1 MFETKPVSP
10 SRRRFVLLSTLA
22 GLTVMCSPHAVA
34 RTLREF
40 GFASERRDN
49 PVVDQISELFDR
61 LDRRDISPETFVR
74 EVRKHYEEIDLEK
87 ELREELEV
95 TTATGRTYW
104 LYRKIDKTRSRT
116 LELYYMPAN
125 YFAPPHAHHD
135 HASAQCVLGAEL
147 QVRQYERVARL
158 DRRHLT
164 LRPVSD
170 RIFRPY
176 EVMAT
181 TEHLLNVHWFGPV
194 DRPVVI
200 LNAKVV
206 GGFDRTFEIK
216 DGRPKGRY
224 FVDPTTG
231 VRQDDLI
238 VATEI
243 GRDEAYSRFS
253 RRALREFA
261 FEGVDTG

>member
-1 MFETKPVSP
+1 MFETKPISP
-10 SRRRFVLLSTLA
+10 SRRRFILLSTLA

-40 GFASERRDN
+40 GFAPERRDD

-61 LDRRDISPETFVR
+61 LDRRDISPEAYVR
-74 EVRKHYEEIDLEK
+74 EVRKRYEEIDLEK
-87 ELREELEV
+87 ELREELDV
-95 TTATGRTYW
+95 AAATGWYR
-104 LYRKIDKTRSRT
+104 LYGKIDTTRSRT
-116 LELYYMPAN
+116 LELNYMPAN
-125 YFAPPHAHHD
+125 VSVPPHAHHD
-135 HASAQCVLGAEL
+135 QASAQCVLGAEL
-147 QVRQYERVARL
+147 HVRQYERVVRL
-158 DRRHLT
+158 DRRNLA

-176 EVMAT
+176 DVLAS
-181 TEHLLNVHWFGPV
+181 TEHLLNTHWFGTG
-194 DRPVVI
+194 DRPVVR

-224 FVDPTTG
+224 YVDPTTG
-231 VRQDDLI
+231 VRHGDLI

-243 GRDEAYSRFS
+243 GQDEAYARFS

-261 FEGVDTG
+261 FEGADTT